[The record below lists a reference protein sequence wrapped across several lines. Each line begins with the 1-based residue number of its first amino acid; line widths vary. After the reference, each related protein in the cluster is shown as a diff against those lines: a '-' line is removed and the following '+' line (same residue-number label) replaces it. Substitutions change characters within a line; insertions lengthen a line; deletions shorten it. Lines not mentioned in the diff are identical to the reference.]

1 MIGYGAVLSLN
12 LFSGKWWYTNIFT
25 NSNIQVSH
33 TFTIIGLIAEST
45 LKLIHYTRS
54 KIFGNLILEMK
65 VLPNLV
71 LFLNTI
77 CNLQQLRMFF
87 NDFFNLVLV
96 CKDTEPRY
104 GSTVMELFNLL
115 SSWSWDW
122 TLPPRVMIRLLQY
135 L

>member
-1 MIGYGAVLSLN
+1 MIGYGTVLSLT
-12 LFSGKWWYTNIFT
+12 LFSGKWWYTNSFT
-25 NSNIQVSH
+25 NSDIHVCH
-33 TFTIIGLIAEST
+33 TSTIIRLTAEST

-96 CKDTEPRY
+96 CKDIELRY
-104 GSTVMELFNLL
+104 GRTRTNGIFSTVRIVALTTCML
-115 SSWSWDW
+115 S
-122 TLPPRVMIRLLQY
+122 INF
-135 L
+135 